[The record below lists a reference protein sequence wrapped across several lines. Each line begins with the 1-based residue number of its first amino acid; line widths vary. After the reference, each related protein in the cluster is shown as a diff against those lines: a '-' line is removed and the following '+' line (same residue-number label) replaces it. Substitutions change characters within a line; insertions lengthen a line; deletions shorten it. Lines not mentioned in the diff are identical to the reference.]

1 MTQSQLDTRNTS
13 DNSNTSN
20 RDNTTV
26 HTETNGQPVTIQS
39 PAPTELSNASVAG
52 SGLSSAG
59 LPGGALAAPKPK
71 RQLSIRRQRQL
82 MPRPGHGQVR
92 LTLGAVGLSRLGVQA
107 VGTVDAVGKE
117 AVGFAAGDR
126 VALRVPGSRAA
137 FPQIASERDLIGIP
151 KDVTFDDA
159 AGLLPAGLIARTI
172 VKQLHAIGRG
182 NRVRIVADES
192 GADRFVAAWVR
203 HLGATVLTDSD
214 EAQPSDVL
222 VTPQDFVAARRWRAG
237 HGLAQLAAADVFQLI
252 REGAFAG
259 LDVSIHP
266 LTDAPRLQ
274 DDIEQR
280 RTVGPVVLM
289 PRDVTLAA

>member
-1 MTQSQLDTRNTS
+1 MSMQKLI
-13 DNSNTSN
+13 
-20 RDNTTV
+20 
-26 HTETNGQPVTIQS
+26 HTETNGKPVTTQTPEVS
-39 PAPTELSNASVAG
+39 NFVTDFAPTSELV
-52 SGLSSAG
+52 
-59 LPGGALAAPKPK
+59 KPK

-151 KDVTFDDA
+151 KDVSFDDA

-182 NRVRIVADES
+182 NRVRVVADES
-192 GADRFVAAWVR
+192 GADRFVAAWAR

-214 EAQPSDVL
+214 EAQPTDVL
-222 VTPQDFVAARRWRAG
+222 VTPEDFIAARRWRAG

-259 LDVSIHP
+259 LDISIHP

>member
-1 MTQSQLDTRNTS
+1 MSGIGVRMRAFALMSMQNLT
-13 DNSNTSN
+13 
-20 RDNTTV
+20 
-26 HTETNGQPVTIQS
+26 HTETNGKPVTIQS
-39 PAPTELSNASVAG
+39 VA
-52 SGLSSAG
+52 
-59 LPGGALAAPKPK
+59 ALAATPKPK

-82 MPRPGHGQVR
+82 MPRPGEGQVR

-151 KDVTFDDA
+151 KDVSFDDA

-182 NRVRIVADES
+182 NRVRIASDES

-214 EAQPSDVL
+214 EALPSDVL
-222 VTPQDFVAARRWRAG
+222 VTPRDYDTARRWRAG

-266 LTDAPRLQ
+266 LTDAQRLEE
-274 DDIEQR
+274 DIQQR
-280 RTVGPVVLM
+280 RTIGPVVLM
-289 PRDVTLAA
+289 PKDVTLAA

>member
-1 MTQSQLDTRNTS
+1 VPLEGPSIKVGIQHTFSAFGVVVMQ
-13 DNSNTSN
+13 
-20 RDNTTV
+20 NTT
-26 HTETNGQPVTIQS
+26 Q
-39 PAPTELSNASVAG
+39 G
-52 SGLSSAG
+52 SGG
-59 LPGGALAAPKPK
+59 

-82 MPRPGHGQVR
+82 MPRPGVGQVR

-137 FPQIASERDLIGIP
+137 FPRIASERDLIGIP
-151 KDVTFDDA
+151 KDVSFDDA

-172 VKQLHAIGRG
+172 VKQVHSIGRG
-182 NRVRIVADES
+182 NRVRITADEA
-192 GADRFVAAWVR
+192 GADRFVAAWIR
-203 HLGATVLTDSD
+203 HIGGTVLTDAD
-214 EAQPSDVL
+214 EAQPSDVV
-222 VTPQDFVAARRWRAG
+222 VTTEDFAAARRWRAG
-237 HGLAQLAAADVFQLI
+237 HGLGQLAAADVFQLI

-266 LTDAPRLQ
+266 LTDATRLQ

-289 PRDVTLAA
+289 PGDVTLAA

>member
-1 MTQSQLDTRNTS
+1 LCSAQIHTETM
-13 DNSNTSN
+13 
-20 RDNTTV
+20 
-26 HTETNGQPVTIQS
+26 HTETNGKPVTTQTPSTTTRTSTTPQQHAIK
-39 PAPTELSNASVAG
+39 PA
-52 SGLSSAG
+52 
-59 LPGGALAAPKPK
+59 

-82 MPRPGHGQVR
+82 MPRPGVGQVR
-92 LTLGAVGLSRLGVQA
+92 LTLGAVGLSPLGVQA

-151 KDVTFDDA
+151 KDVSFDDA

-182 NRVRIVADES
+182 NRVRIATDES

-203 HLGATVLTDSD
+203 HLGAIVLAGAD
-214 EAQPSDVL
+214 EARASDV
-222 VTPQDFVAARRWRAG
+222 VITPEDFIAARRWRAG

-252 REGAFAG
+252 RDGAFAG

-266 LTDAPRLQ
+266 LTEAPRLEA
-274 DDIEQR
+274 DIEQR
-280 RTVGPVVLM
+280 KTAGPIVLM
-289 PRDVTLAA
+289 PKDVTLAA

>member
-1 MTQSQLDTRNTS
+1 MHTII
-13 DNSNTSN
+13 
-20 RDNTTV
+20 
-26 HTETNGQPVTIQS
+26 HTETNGKPVTIQT
-39 PAPTELSNASVAG
+39 PALSYGPASSRAASSGTAPGFVA
-52 SGLSSAG
+52 SNLVTDFSQPSEAG
-59 LPGGALAAPKPK
+59 KPK
-71 RQLSIRRQRQL
+71 RELSLRRQRQL
-82 MPRPGHGQVR
+82 MPRPGLGQVR

-107 VGTVDAVGKE
+107 VGTVDAVGKD

-151 KDVTFDDA
+151 KDVSFDDA

-172 VKQLHAIGRG
+172 VKQLHAVGRG
-182 NRVRIVADES
+182 NRVRITADES
-192 GADRFVAAWVR
+192 GADLFVAAWAR
-203 HLGATVLTDSD
+203 HLGATVLSD
-214 EAQPSDVL
+214 ADDTRTSDV
-222 VTPQDFVAARRWRAG
+222 VITPQDFITARRWRAG

-266 LTDAPRLQ
+266 LADAPRVQ
-274 DDIEQR
+274 DDIDQR
-280 RTVGPVVLM
+280 RTTGPVVLM